1 MVVDNEP
8 CEMRLNGCRTW
19 FEWLL
24 DVALDLATRPVALHS
39 FAYIH
44 GITDGICLPHIV
56 DATGS
61 AIPNFV
67 QSPSFPTSH
76 ITIKID
82 GRNNN
87 LSGEADGATSVAS
100 IYPEK

>member
-1 MVVDNEP
+1 MD
-8 CEMRLNGCRTW
+8 
-19 FEWLL
+19 
-24 DVALDLATRPVALHS
+24 
-39 FAYIH
+39 
-44 GITDGICLPHIV
+44 ITDGICSPHIV
-56 DATGS
+56 DAIGS
-61 AIPNFV
+61 VISNSV
-67 QSPSFPTSH
+67 QSPSFLTSH